1 MMIGKCVRIN
11 TCATLALWKEAH
23 CSSVEGAQFLS
34 TVDRVYTRG
43 SRVCGVGVA
52 AGTAGTR
59 RTHTRARGTAL
70 SRPRWLPAACRAS
83 RALGRS
89 GLCRLRALRQGR
101 LRWKLENQTVRSN
114 ASVLWGAG
122 TARLL
127 ASA

>member
-1 MMIGKCVRIN
+1 MFVTN

-23 CSSVEGAQFLS
+23 CSSVAGAPFLAQFLS
-34 TVDRVYTRG
+34 AQTTVDSTLIAG
-43 SRVCGVGVA
+43 CGWHRA
-52 AGTAGTR
+52 HHA
-59 RTHTRARGTAL
+59 RARTGA
-70 SRPRWLPAACRAS
+70 PRHRAPRRVGRAS

-89 GLCRLRALRQGR
+89 GLCRLRALRQGGFGC
-101 LRWKLENQTVRSN
+101 WKLENQTVRSN